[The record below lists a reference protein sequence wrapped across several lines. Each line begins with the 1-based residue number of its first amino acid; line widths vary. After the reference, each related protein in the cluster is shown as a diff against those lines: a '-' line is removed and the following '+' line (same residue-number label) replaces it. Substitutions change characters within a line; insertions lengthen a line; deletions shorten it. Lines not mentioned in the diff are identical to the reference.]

1 MSRSGD
7 AADATRRVMSAR
19 VRAATGNTGATDT
32 KQHQNHSSSAKSSS
46 HSIATDAARRG
57 SVAHATAGSI
67 VTTGSGGGDDERDA
81 NAGLEKFG
89 AGLRSGVV
97 GVWVDP
103 MNRYGVGA

>member
-1 MSRSGD
+1 
-7 AADATRRVMSAR
+7 MSAR

-32 KQHQNHSSSAKSSS
+32 KQQHQNHSSAKSSS
-46 HSIATDAARRG
+46 AAHHSLMTDARRG

-67 VTTGSGGGDDERDA
+67 VTTGGGGGDDERDA

-103 MNRYGVGA
+103 MNRCAVWGQ